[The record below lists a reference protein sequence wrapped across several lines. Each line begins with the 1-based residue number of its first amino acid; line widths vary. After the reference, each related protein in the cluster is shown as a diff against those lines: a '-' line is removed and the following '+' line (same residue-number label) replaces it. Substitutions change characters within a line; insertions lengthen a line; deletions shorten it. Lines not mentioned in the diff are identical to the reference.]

1 MDTRPRIRYFFYDIY
16 VASNQMLRPEASG
29 DNGNSRRELVP
40 AEQRATP
47 LISCICRCTLFQG
60 TPRPSLLPLQINYQR
75 FEDAEEME
83 EVTDSGHRFGVH
95 VSD

>member
-60 TPRPSLLPLQINYQR
+60 TPRPSLLPVLTLKFSYASLSRISCLPRKLTPLCRQLL
-75 FEDAEEME
+75 
-83 EVTDSGHRFGVH
+83 
-95 VSD
+95 